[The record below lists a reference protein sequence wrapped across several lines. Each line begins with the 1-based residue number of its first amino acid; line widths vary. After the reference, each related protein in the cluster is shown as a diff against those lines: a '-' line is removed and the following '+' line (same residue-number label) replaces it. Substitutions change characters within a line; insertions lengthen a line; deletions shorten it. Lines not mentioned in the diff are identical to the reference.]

1 MKMLNASVKTIHVV
15 VLLLLYLLIN
25 SLFVIKYTARQL
37 VVSEFVVVLSY
48 IVFMIC
54 VFFFCLRKSI
64 VKLIK

>member
-15 VLLLLYLLIN
+15 VSLLLYLLIN

-54 VFFFCLRKSI
+54 VFFCLRKSI